1 MFRPFA
7 FWLGV
12 GGLALTLAGCATER
26 MAAPEPVAAVP
37 ASPEAGL
44 VPQAAPQAS
53 VAVTSLAP
61 PGGAPAAS
69 APRAAPT
76 TPSAQ
81 GAARQTPAPA
91 PAPAP
96 APTAAPV
103 ASREFQA
110 WLREFRG
117 DARRAGISE
126 RTLSATL
133 DGIAPIPRVIELDR
147 AQPETTRT
155 FQEYMAR
162 VINDQ
167 RVATG
172 RERLRQHAVLLRQVA
187 DRYKVPPRFV
197 VALWAAETDFGRFTG
212 NFQVVPALATLAW
225 EGRRAAFFR
234 AELLNAL
241 KIIDAG
247 HISAA
252 DMKGSWAG
260 AMGQSQFMPSSFLSF
275 AEDWNADGKRDIWRT
290 EADVFASI
298 SNYLAKS
305 GWRPQE
311 SWGREVSFS
320 RPVDPSAIGLD
331 KRRPLSAWAALGL
344 RRADGKPLVGTG
356 GDSAAMEASL
366 IQFSGPGGP
375 AYLVFEN
382 FRTILK
388 WNRSNF
394 FAVSVGTLADR
405 FDPGSS
411 GL

>member
-1 MFRPFA
+1 MFRPMGH
-7 FWLGV
+7 WL
-12 GGLALTLAGCATER
+12 TAGCLAMLLAACAAERSSPPELAASAPTE
-26 MAAPEPVAAVP
+26 PTLIPN
-37 ASPEAGL
+37 
-44 VPQAAPQAS
+44 AAPQAQ
-53 VAVTSLAP
+53 VAVTSLVPPSAAPAVSATPAP
-61 PGGAPAAS
+61 PQASTKPLGGQTPTPAAS
-69 APRAAPT
+69 RD
-76 TPSAQ
+76 
-81 GAARQTPAPA
+81 
-91 PAPAP
+91 
-96 APTAAPV
+96 
-103 ASREFQA
+103 FQA
-110 WLREFRG
+110 WLREFRAE
-117 DARRAGISE
+117 ARRAGISD
-126 RTLSATL
+126 RTASAL

-172 RERLRQHAVLLRQVA
+172 REKLRQNSALLRPIA

-197 VALWAAETDFGRFTG
+197 VALWAAESDFGRVTG
-212 NFQVVPALATLAW
+212 GFQVVPALATLAW

-234 AELLNAL
+234 AELINAL

-247 HISAA
+247 HISAS

-275 AEDWNADGKRDIWRT
+275 AEDWNGDGKRDIWRT

-298 SNYLAKS
+298 SNYLSRS

-311 SWGREVSFS
+311 SWGREVKLG
-320 RPVDPSAIGLD
+320 RPVDPAAIGLD
-331 KRRPLSAWAALGL
+331 KRRPLSAWAAMGL
-344 RRADGKPLVGTG
+344 RRADGKPLVGPG
-356 GDSAAMEASL
+356 GDAATLEASL
-366 IQFSGPGGP
+366 IQFSGSTGP

-405 FDPGSS
+405 FDPGNS

>member
-1 MFRPFA
+1 MPRPFA
-7 FWLGV
+7 FWLCA
-12 GGLALTLAGCATER
+12 GGLALTLGGCAAER
-26 MAAPEPVAAVP
+26 PTAPEPVAT
-37 ASPEAGL
+37 ASPEATL

-53 VAVTSLAP
+53 IAVTSLAP

-69 APRAAPT
+69 
-76 TPSAQ
+76 
-81 GAARQTPAPA
+81 GKPAPSTNVSA
-91 PAPAP
+91 NPPAAQ
-96 APTAAPV
+96 TATAPV
-103 ASREFQA
+103 PREFQA
-110 WLREFRG
+110 WLREFRAE
-117 DARRAGISE
+117 ARRAGISE
-126 RTLSATL
+126 RTAAFAL

-167 RVATG
+167 RVSTG

-187 DRYKVPPRFV
+187 DKYKVPPRFV
-197 VALWAAETDFGRFTG
+197 VALWAAETDFGRVTG
-212 NFQVVPALATLAW
+212 GFQVVPALATLAW

-234 AELLNAL
+234 AELMNAL

-275 AEDWNADGKRDIWRT
+275 AEDWNGDGKRDIWRT
-290 EADVFASI
+290 ESDVFASI

-311 SWGREVSFS
+311 SWGREVSLT
-320 RPVDPSAIGLD
+320 RAVGPSAIGLD

-356 GDSAAMEASL
+356 GDAATMEASL
-366 IQFSGPGGP
+366 IQFSGPSGP
-375 AYLVFEN
+375 AYLVYEN

>member
-1 MFRPFA
+1 MSRSFA
-7 FWLGV
+7 FWLSA
-12 GGLALTLAGCATER
+12 GGLALTLAGCAAER
-26 MAAPEPVAAVP
+26 APEPVTT
-37 ASPEAGL
+37 ASAEATL
-44 VPQAAPQAS
+44 VPQAAPQSSVAVSSLPAPAGAS
-53 VAVTSLAP
+53 VAVTAP
-61 PGGAPAAS
+61 SPTV
-69 APRAAPT
+69 AAP
-76 TPSAQ
+76 S
-81 GAARQTPAPA
+81 GRPATQ
-91 PAPAP
+91 
-96 APTAAPV
+96 TAAAP

-110 WLREFRG
+110 WLREFRAE
-117 DARRAGISE
+117 ARRTGVSE
-126 RTLSATL
+126 RTAASAL

-147 AQPETTRT
+147 SQPETTRT

-187 DRYKVPPRFV
+187 DKYKVPPRFV
-197 VALWAAETDFGRFTG
+197 VALWAAETDFGRVTG
-212 NFQVVPALATLAW
+212 GFQVIPALATLAW

-234 AELLNAL
+234 AELMNAL

-275 AEDWNADGKRDIWRT
+275 AEDWNGDGKRDIWRT
-290 EADVFASI
+290 ESDVFASI
-298 SNYLAKS
+298 SNYLARS
-305 GWRPQE
+305 GWKPQE
-311 SWGREVSFS
+311 SWGREVSLA
-320 RPVDPSAIGLD
+320 RPVDPALIGLD

-344 RRADGKPLVGTG
+344 RRADGKPLVGPG
-356 GDSAAMEASL
+356 GDPATMEASL
-366 IQFSGPGGP
+366 IQFSGSSGP

-405 FDPGSS
+405 FDPGNS

>member
-1 MFRPFA
+1 MSRPYA
-7 FWLGV
+7 FWLCA
-12 GGLALTLAGCATER
+12 GGLALTLAGCAAER
-26 MAAPEPVAAVP
+26 QTAPEPAAT
-37 ASPEAGL
+37 ASPEATL

-61 PGGAPAAS
+61 PAGAPAAS
-69 APRAAPT
+69 
-76 TPSAQ
+76 
-81 GAARQTPAPA
+81 GKPAPSTNVSA
-91 PAPAP
+91 NPPAAQ
-96 APTAAPV
+96 TATAPV
-103 ASREFQA
+103 PREFQA
-110 WLREFRG
+110 WLREFRAE
-117 DARRAGISE
+117 ARRAGISE
-126 RTLSATL
+126 RTAAFAL

-167 RVATG
+167 RVSTG

-187 DRYKVPPRFV
+187 DKYKVPPRFV
-197 VALWAAETDFGRFTG
+197 VALWAAETDFGRVTG
-212 NFQVVPALATLAW
+212 GFQVVPALATLAW

-234 AELLNAL
+234 AELMNAL

-252 DMKGSWAG
+252 DLKGSWAG

-275 AEDWNADGKRDIWRT
+275 AEDWNGDGKRDIWRT
-290 EADVFASI
+290 ESDVFASI

-311 SWGREVSFS
+311 SWGREVSLT
-320 RPVDPSAIGLD
+320 RAVDPSAIGLD

-356 GDSAAMEASL
+356 GDAATMEASL

-375 AYLVFEN
+375 AYLVYEN

-405 FDPGSS
+405 FDPGNS

>member
-1 MFRPFA
+1 
-7 FWLGV
+7 
-12 GGLALTLAGCATER
+12 
-26 MAAPEPVAAVP
+26 
-37 ASPEAGL
+37 
-44 VPQAAPQAS
+44 
-53 VAVTSLAP
+53 
-61 PGGAPAAS
+61 GAPAANAPATAPARPAPS
-69 APRAAPT
+69 APPPQA
-76 TPSAQ
+76 
-81 GAARQTPAPA
+81 
-91 PAPAP
+91 
-96 APTAAPV
+96 AAPV
-103 ASREFQA
+103 GASSPVSVNAREFQA
-110 WLREFRG
+110 WLREFRAE
-117 DARRAGISE
+117 ARRSGISE
-126 RTLSATL
+126 RTLAAAL

-155 FQEYMAR
+155 FQDYMAR

-172 RERLRQHAVLLRQVA
+172 RERLRQHAPLLRQVA
-187 DRYKVPPRFV
+187 DKYKVPPRFV
-197 VALWAAETDFGRFTG
+197 VALWAAETDFGRVTG
-212 NFQVVPALATLAW
+212 GFQVVPALATLAW

-247 HISAA
+247 HIAAA

-275 AEDWNADGKRDIWRT
+275 AEDWNGDGRRDIWRT
-290 EADVFASI
+290 ESDVFASI
-298 SNYLAKS
+298 SNYLARS

-311 SWGREVSFS
+311 SWGREVSLT

-344 RRADGKPLVGTG
+344 RRVDGKPLVG
-356 GDSAAMEASL
+356 GDPASMEASL
-366 IQFSGPGGP
+366 IQFGGAGGP